1 MVKLIWRNLLRNK
14 MRTLLTLSSVSL
26 ALFLFTIGSAFLAA
40 IESTEGTSANRIVV
54 RHRVSLT
61 FSLPEAYAQRLA
73 TLDHVQAVTPLQWFG
88 GTYIDQKP
96 ENFFPRFGSDP
107 ATLFDVFGDYQIEPD
122 VLEAWRADR
131 SGFIAGKILAEKYG
145 WQVGD
150 RITVTGDIFPV
161 DLDLTMS
168 GIFEQPDAESQEK
181 QLFFHRRYME
191 EAMGNPGIIGTY
203 WLSLDSAENVPAVT
217 QAAEQMFAN
226 SAAPVRAETE
236 EAFALSFLEM
246 LGNVRLLLGAIGLAI
261 IISILFITANT
272 MAMAARDRTR
282 EVAVLRTL
290 GFRRGQVTSLVLLES
305 LLVGVLGAVLGAGL
319 GGFLVTGV
327 AKAMENIFPVFG
339 TMQASPQI
347 LAVALTVGFLIG
359 VLSGIVPA
367 FAASSRSIVDG
378 LRRVG

>member
-1 MVKLIWRNLLRNK
+1 M
-14 MRTLLTLSSVSL
+14 
-26 ALFLFTIGSAFLAA
+26 
-40 IESTEGTSANRIVV
+40 

-61 FSLPEAYAQRLA
+61 FSLPESYQQRLT
-73 TLDHVQAVTPLQWFG
+73 TLDRVEAVTPLQWFG
-88 GTYIDQKP
+88 GTYIDSKP

-107 ATLFDVFGDYQIEPD
+107 ATLFDVFDDYQID
-122 VLEAWRADR
+122 DAALEAWRADR
-131 SGFIAGKILAEKYG
+131 AGFIAGRVLAEKYG
-145 WQVGD
+145 WEVGE
-150 RITVTGDIFPV
+150 RITIKGDIFPL
-161 DLDLTMS
+161 DLDLTLS

-181 QLFFHRRYME
+181 QIFFHRRYME

-203 WLSLDSAENVPAVT
+203 WLKLDAAESVPAVT
-217 QAAEQMFAN
+217 QDAEEMFAN

-290 GFRRGQVTSLVLLES
+290 GFRRGQVTSMVLFES
-305 LLVGVLGAVLGAGL
+305 LLVGILGAVLGAGL
-319 GGFLVTGV
+319 GGFLVSGI

-339 TMQASPQI
+339 TMQASPSI
-347 LAVALTVGFLIG
+347 LGIALAIGLVIGLISG
-359 VLSGIVPA
+359 VFPA
-367 FAASSRSIVDG
+367 FAASGRTIVDG
-378 LRRVG
+378 LRRVA

>member
-1 MVKLIWRNLLRNK
+1 MGKLILRNLLRNK

-26 ALFLFTIGSAFLAA
+26 ALFLFTLGSAFLAA
-40 IESTEGTSANRIVV
+40 IESTEGTAANRVVV

-73 TLDHVQAVTPLQWFG
+73 TLDHVTAVTPLQWFG

-107 ATLFDVFGDYQIEPD
+107 DTLFDVFSDYQITPE
-122 VLEAWRADR
+122 VLDAWRADR
-131 SGFIAGKILAEKYG
+131 SGFIAGRILAEKYG
-145 WQVGD
+145 WEVGD
-150 RITVTGDIFPV
+150 RITVKGDIFPL
-161 DLDLTMS
+161 DLDLVFS

-203 WLSLDSAENVPAVT
+203 WLNLDAAENVPAVT
-217 QAAEQMFAN
+217 RAAEEMFAN

-290 GFRRGQVTSLVLLES
+290 GFQRGQVTSLVLFES

-319 GGFLVTGV
+319 GALLVSGF
-327 AKAMENIFPVFG
+327 AKAMESVFPVFG

-347 LAVALTVGFLIG
+347 LSIALAVGLAIG
-359 VLSGIVPA
+359 LLSGVVPA
-367 FAASSRSIVDG
+367 FAASGRSIVDG